1 MGDTTVAR
9 NSVNPDDTSDKG
21 DNLDQLLVGFK
32 SRNEYRADPN
42 YVLEPVDFTTTIP
55 ERFVKILRDSSLSF
69 PDMEEPEEVL
79 EPETETET
87 NSGLILLAEN
97 YDKNA
102 RKKLLRGR
110 VFGIL
115 ASVILFVA
123 VVTFSAFAGY
133 TLIGIAVAVIAGI
146 LIVMSRN
153 SSAQAHEIHQI
164 AAALTQPEETS

>member
-1 MGDTTVAR
+1 MAR
-9 NSVNPDDTSDKG
+9 NSVNHDDTANTG

-69 PDMEEPEEVL
+69 PDVEDPEEVL
-79 EPETETET
+79 ETEIETEPET

-97 YDKNA
+97 YDKNS

-115 ASVILFVA
+115 AGVVLFVA
-123 VVTFSAFAGY
+123 VITFSALAGY
-133 TLIGIAVAVIAGI
+133 ILAGIAVAVIAGVFI
-146 LIVMSRN
+146 LMSRN
-153 SSAQAHEIHQI
+153 STAQAHEIHQI
-164 AAALTQPEETS
+164 AAALTKPEETS

>member
-1 MGDTTVAR
+1 MAR
-9 NSVNPDDTSDKG
+9 NSVNPDDTVDNG

-55 ERFVKILRDSSLSF
+55 ERFVKILRDSSLSL
-69 PDMEEPEEVL
+69 PDMEDPEEVL
-79 EPETETET
+79 EPETEPET

-102 RKKLLRGR
+102 RKKLLRSR

-115 ASVILFVA
+115 AGVILFVA
-123 VVTFSAFAGY
+123 VITFSAFAGY
-133 TLIGIAVAVIAGI
+133 VLAGIAVAVVAGVF
-146 LIVMSRN
+146 IVMSRT
-153 SSAQAHEIHQI
+153 STAQAHEIHQF
-164 AAALTQPEETS
+164 AAALTKPEETS